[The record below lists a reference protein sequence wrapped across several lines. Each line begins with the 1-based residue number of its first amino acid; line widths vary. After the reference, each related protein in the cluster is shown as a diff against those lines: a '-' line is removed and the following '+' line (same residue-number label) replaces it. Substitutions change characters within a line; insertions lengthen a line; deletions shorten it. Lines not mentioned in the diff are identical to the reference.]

1 MKVSRYESAGDYSA
15 SLDIEFDPNDAAELR
30 AAYELLR
37 DYDDTE
43 PSEVPRV
50 EIIAEIL
57 DASLAPYITATVNGE
72 TIPMQRLAME
82 RTPGRCEYKYI
93 NAIMPHVNTES
104 SVE

>member
-43 PSEVPRV
+43 ASKEPYV
-50 EIIAEIL
+50 EITVEIL
-57 DASLAPYITATVNGE
+57 DASLAPQITATVNGVV
-72 TIPMQRLAME
+72 IPMKRVAMG
-82 RTPGRCEYKYI
+82 RVPGHCEYKYI
-93 NAIMPHVNTES
+93 STVERNANTQ
-104 SVE
+104 